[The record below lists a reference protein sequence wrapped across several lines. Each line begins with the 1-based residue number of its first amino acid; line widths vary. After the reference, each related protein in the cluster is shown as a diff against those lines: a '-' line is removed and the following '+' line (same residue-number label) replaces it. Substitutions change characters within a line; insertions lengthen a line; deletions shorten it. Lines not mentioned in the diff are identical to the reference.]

1 MKAKTEMKELFEI
14 VEETALKFLLLLRRD
29 RLRGE
34 FGKRLQKSNE
44 LKLKSILKLKWLKL
58 L

>member
-14 VEETALKFLLLLRRD
+14 VEEAALRFLVLLRRD
-29 RLRGE
+29 RLRDE
-34 FGKRLQKSNE
+34 FGKSLQKSNE